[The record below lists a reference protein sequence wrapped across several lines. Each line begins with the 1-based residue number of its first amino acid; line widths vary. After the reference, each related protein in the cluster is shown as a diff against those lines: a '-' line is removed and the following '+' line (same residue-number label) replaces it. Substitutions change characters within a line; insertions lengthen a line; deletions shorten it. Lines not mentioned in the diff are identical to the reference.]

1 MNEEH
6 LRHRAD
12 LAATLVEI
20 NSLDP
25 HDEWHLTDYGNG
37 IFSVANLDNEWMTD
51 GTFEQVNIRL
61 VYFLRG
67 MEAVT
72 FVKCGNCKL
81 EVPRKQA
88 MGTRCYD
95 CINELRGV

>member
-1 MNEEH
+1 MSDDFRN
-6 LRHRAD
+6 RAD
-12 LAATLVEI
+12 LEATLVEI

-25 HDEWHLTDYGNG
+25 HDEWHLEYCGSDL
-37 IFSVANLDNEWMTD
+37 FSVANLDNEWMTD

-61 VYFLRG
+61 VYLLRG
-67 MEAVT
+67 MEAMT

-95 CINELRGV
+95 CINELRGI